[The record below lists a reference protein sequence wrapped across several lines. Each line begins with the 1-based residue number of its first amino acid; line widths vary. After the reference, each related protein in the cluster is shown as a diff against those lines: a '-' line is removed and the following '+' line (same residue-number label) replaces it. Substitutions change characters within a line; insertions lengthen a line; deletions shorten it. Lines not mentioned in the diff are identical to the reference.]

1 MDARWTE
8 VSLALPRTHQTV
20 IAWAKDGKN
29 QVENLMKETLFN
41 GRDFIYGYHNNLM
54 RGVTHWMDFPE
65 PPDDLPVCTCTT
77 TEERE
82 ACTRACDA
90 VVL

>member
-8 VSLALPRTHQTV
+8 VSLALPRTNQTV
-20 IAWAKDGKN
+20 IAWAKDGEN

-65 PPDDLPVCTCTT
+65 PPDDLHVCTCLNSDA
-77 TEERE
+77 RK
-82 ACTRACDA
+82 ACKTICSE
-90 VVL
+90 VPF

>member
-29 QVENLMKETLFN
+29 QVENLMQETVFN
-41 GRDFIYGYHNNLM
+41 GYDFIYGYQNNSM
-54 RGVTHWMDFPE
+54 HGVTHWIDFPE
-65 PPDDLPVCTCTT
+65 PPDDPPVCTCLNSD
-77 TEERE
+77 ERK
-82 ACTRACDA
+82 ACKTICSE
-90 VVL
+90 VPF